1 MTNGNGIKQ
10 QQSERTRANLIE
22 AATELLLDKG
32 YEGTTL
38 ALLARKVRMTKGAIY
53 HHFADKEALLRA
65 VLEHVRRSWEREVGA
80 HIPPAGDA
88 LEQLGALFDHQAR
101 LIDQEPS
108 LCLLVTGLTLQSR
121 SLGRE
126 LAAVVEAITAD
137 MAELIRG
144 IVAEGQRAGAVRT
157 DLDAT
162 DIARAVVA
170 VVKAVSCSRAIDPSR
185 SVFLRKMQTTRELVL
200 AGIRRSAMD
209 GKSA

>member
-1 MTNGNGIKQ
+1 MPTTTTNANGIKQ
-10 QQSERTRANLIE
+10 QQSERTRATLIE

-38 ALLARKVRMTKGAIY
+38 ALLAHKVRMTKGAIY

-65 VLEHVRRSWEREVGA
+65 VMEHVRRTWEREVGA

-88 LEQLGALFDHQAR
+88 LERLGALFDHQAR

-144 IVAEGQRAGAVRT
+144 MLADGQRAGTVRT
-157 DLDAT
+157 DLDARRHGA
-162 DIARAVVA
+162 IAGDHRQGHQ
-170 VVKAVSCSRAIDPSR
+170 
-185 SVFLRKMQTTRELVL
+185 LL
-200 AGIRRSAMD
+200 AGD
-209 GKSA
+209 GSVAEHLPEEDADDPDAGSLRDPALGHG